1 MGLLK
6 ASRSIWAVIAIG
18 FLAVSCGGGGG
29 NIKKVQNG
37 VFSNYDNTITVGKAI
52 ENNRILKGGK
62 WKAVEMNGRNYVTY
76 TVKLTRLQAEELV
89 MESSALA
96 NYKNKPNTGTAL
108 AFYRALI
115 TWSNASRNAD
125 TLAKLTSMSAEE
137 ISKAIDI
144 IRPEVTQPRESD
156 FNNWSEYQKALME
169 WIERHDKNDIEK
181 MLTIDGYE
189 ITLSF
194 VMNQDDTF
202 SPNMLENETEV
213 TLNCFNNLKVRFK
226 AGDIED
232 DQSILK
238 LIYSPS
244 APKFF

>member
-6 ASRSIWAVIAIG
+6 SSRSIWAVIAIG

-37 VFSNYDNTITVGKAI
+37 VFNNYDNTITVGKAI
-52 ENNRILKGGK
+52 ENNRILKSGK

-76 TVKLTRLQAEELV
+76 TAKLTRLQAEELI
-89 MESSALA
+89 MESSTLA
-96 NYKNKPNTGTAL
+96 SYKNKPNYGTAL
-108 AFYRALI
+108 AFYRTLI
-115 TWSNASRNAD
+115 AWTYASSNADA
-125 TLAKLTSMSAEE
+125 LAKLTSMSAEE
-137 ISKAIDI
+137 INQAIDI
-144 IRPEVTQPRESD
+144 IRPDVTQPRQSD
-156 FNNWSEYQKALME
+156 YKNWSEHENAVKE
-169 WIERHDKNDIEK
+169 WMERHENDIEK
-181 MLTIDGYE
+181 ILTIDGYE
-189 ITLSF
+189 MTLSF

-202 SPNMLENETEV
+202 SLNMLENETEV

-238 LIYSPS
+238 FIYSPS